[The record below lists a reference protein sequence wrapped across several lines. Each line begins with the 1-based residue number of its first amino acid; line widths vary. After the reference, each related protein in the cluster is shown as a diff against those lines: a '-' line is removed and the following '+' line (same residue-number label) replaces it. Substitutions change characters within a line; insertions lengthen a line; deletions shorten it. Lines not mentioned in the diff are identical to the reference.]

1 MRATAGASD
10 DAQEQAAGKRG
21 GACCKAGGDSAD
33 SSRAA
38 ACCGQDGS
46 AGGEGVAGDGV
57 RDGAT
62 ACARGER
69 IDALLKTGRTLDRR
83 HGAGVI
89 AVIALVVAAVACS
102 SWADKFDIAKAFA
115 DLPGGIVWL
124 IANFTPSERS
134 LAGLS
139 RILPALLE
147 TVLDAVSAGA
157 VAAVVSYVLAAL
169 SARRVGI
176 AGRTVAG
183 VVRVLASIM
192 RNIPMVAWA
201 FILLFAFKQGEF
213 TGWLA
218 LFFKSFGFLTRAF
231 LESIDDLSEGP
242 FEAVRA
248 CGASRFQ
255 MALRVMWPES
265 ATQVVSWTLY
275 QIDANIR
282 DATLVGMLTGTGIG
296 FVFNYFYRSFRYDE
310 AGLVILFVAVAVLV
324 CEAVSNWVR
333 RRIIGQA
340 NAPRAKRRVKKQ
352 AAGADAKASAADAD
366 ALVEASGASV
376 AAGATC
382 ACVASTAVAAG
393 RVAGEA
399 VRDARGGAA
408 DADANAAAGAPGSVP
423 PRSRRRAASRST
435 LLIGA
440 VAAVVAALSV
450 WAFAQMGF
458 GTSDLGR
465 ATHDALRN
473 LGVMA
478 LHPEFGHYA
487 PADLFASFGITV
499 GLSVLATFWGSLIA
513 LIIAVFAASN
523 LSNRIVSNV
532 IKAVM
537 AVVRAV
543 PTILWVMVFTVAIG
557 LGAEAAVVGMACHS
571 VAFLVK
577 AYSEAFEETNPQV
590 IEALRSSGASF
601 FQVVMRGVI
610 PDTLPEVLSWTFMR
624 FESNF
629 RNAVTVGAIAGSG
642 GIGYQLY
649 LSGQYYFSM
658 REVGLIVYLCLA
670 ASLVLELAATAI
682 RKRSRTASDQVERQ
696 RKGAHRGMRAQKR

>member
-1 MRATAGASD
+1 MRAKTGASD
-10 DAQEQAAGKRG
+10 DAQEQAAGKREN
-21 GACCKAGGDSAD
+21 ACCKVGGDSAD
-33 SSRAA
+33 SNRAA
-38 ACCGQDGS
+38 ACCGQDGN
-46 AGGEGVAGDGV
+46 AGGEGAAGDGL

-69 IDALLKTGRTLDRR
+69 IDALLKAGRTLDRR
-83 HGAGVI
+83 RGAGVI

-157 VAAVVSYVLAAL
+157 MAAVVSYVLAAL

-231 LESIDDLSEGP
+231 LESIDDLPEGP

-333 RRIIGQA
+333 RRIIGQG
-340 NAPRAKRRVKKQ
+340 NAPRVKRRGKKQ
-352 AAGADAKASAADAD
+352 VAGADAKALAADAD

-382 ACVASTAVAAG
+382 TCGVSTAAAAG

-399 VRDARGGAA
+399 VRDVRGGAA
-408 DADANAAAGAPGSVP
+408 SAQSSVP

-458 GTSDLGR
+458 GMSDLGR

-682 RKRSRTASDQVERQ
+682 RKRSRTASDQGERQ
-696 RKGAHRGMRAQKR
+696 RKSARRGMRAQKR

>member
-1 MRATAGASD
+1 MRAKTGASD
-10 DAQEQAAGKRG
+10 DAQEQAADKREN
-21 GACCKAGGDSAD
+21 ACCKVGGDSAD
-33 SSRAA
+33 GSRAA
-38 ACCGQDGS
+38 ACCGRDGN
-46 AGGEGVAGDGV
+46 AGGEGATGSGG
-57 RDGAT
+57 RDGASEP
-62 ACARGER
+62 ARGER

-83 HGAGVI
+83 RGAGAI

-102 SWADKFDIAKAFA
+102 SWADRFDIVKAFA

-231 LESIDDLSEGP
+231 LESIDDLPEGP

-333 RRIIGQA
+333 RRIIGQG
-340 NAPRAKRRVKKQ
+340 NAPRAKRRGKKQ
-352 AAGADAKASAADAD
+352 AAGADAKASAADAS
-366 ALVEASGASV
+366 ALAEAPGTSV

-382 ACVASTAVAAG
+382 ACGASTAVAAE
-393 RVAGEA
+393 RVAGGT
-399 VRDARGGAA
+399 VQDAQGGAA
-408 DADANAAAGAPGSVP
+408 DVNATSGAPGVVP
-423 PRSRRRAASRST
+423 PRSHQRAASRST

-487 PADLFASFGITV
+487 PADLFASFSITV

-532 IKAVM
+532 TKAVM

-577 AYSEAFEETNPQV
+577 AYSEAFEETNSQV

-682 RKRSRTASDQVERQ
+682 RKRSRTASDQGERQ

>member
-1 MRATAGASD
+1 MRDTSCASD
-10 DAQEQAAGKRG
+10 DVRMQGQEKRDAGDSLRSDGIAAVECESADA
-21 GACCKAGGDSAD
+21 GACCGSDDDGGAGMRCEG
-33 SSRAA
+33 
-38 ACCGQDGS
+38 
-46 AGGEGVAGDGV
+46 AGAPC
-57 RDGAT
+57 RS
-62 ACARGER
+62 ER
-69 IDALLKTGRTLDRR
+69 LAALLKKGSALDRR
-83 HGAGVI
+83 RSAGAGAI
-89 AVIALVVAAVACS
+89 IALVVLAVACS
-102 SWADKFDIAKAFA
+102 SWADRFDVVKAFA

-124 IANFTPSERS
+124 IANFTPNERS

-147 TVLDAVSAGA
+147 TVLDAVSTGA

-169 SARRVGI
+169 SARRQGVP
-176 AGRTVAG
+176 GRCVAG
-183 VVRVLASIM
+183 VVRVAASIM

-231 LESIDDLSEGP
+231 LESIDDLPEGP

-324 CEAVSNWVR
+324 CETVSNWVR
-333 RRIIGQA
+333 RRIIGQTSD
-340 NAPRAKRRVKKQ
+340 PRAKRRAKTRAADGDARRAPGAHGV
-352 AAGADAKASAADAD
+352 AAG
-366 ALVEASGASV
+366 GASV
-376 AAGATC
+376 
-382 ACVASTAVAAG
+382 
-393 RVAGEA
+393 
-399 VRDARGGAA
+399 
-408 DADANAAAGAPGSVP
+408 PL
-423 PRSRRRAASRST
+423 RSRRGAASRSS
-435 LLIGA
+435 LLIGG

-450 WAFAQMGF
+450 WAFAQMGY
-458 GTSDLGR
+458 GTSNLGR
-465 ATHDALRN
+465 AVHDALRN

-487 PADLFASFGITV
+487 PADLFASFGVTV

-513 LIIAVFAASN
+513 LIIAVFAANN
-523 LSNRIVSNV
+523 LSNRIVSNA

-601 FQVVMRGVI
+601 SQVVMRGVI
-610 PDTLPEVLSWTFMR
+610 PETLPEVLSWTFMR

-670 ASLVLELAATAI
+670 VSLALELVATAV
-682 RKRSRTASDQVERQ
+682 RKRSRSTGDQGKQPRRNER
-696 RKGAHRGMRAQKR
+696 RTPRIRMAPRDGG